1 MGLSAGAVIVIA
13 LVASGAGV
21 LMAYAMSHAYLRARN
36 AGQDRDRG
44 EILPEQ
50 RAYMSELRDK
60 NKQAMMVENG
70 YGTYRAPHPVRA
82 APGRAPV
89 RPQVYARTDT
99 EDSTGI
105 LG

>member
-70 YGTYRAPHPVRA
+70 YGTYRAP
-82 APGRAPV
+82 V